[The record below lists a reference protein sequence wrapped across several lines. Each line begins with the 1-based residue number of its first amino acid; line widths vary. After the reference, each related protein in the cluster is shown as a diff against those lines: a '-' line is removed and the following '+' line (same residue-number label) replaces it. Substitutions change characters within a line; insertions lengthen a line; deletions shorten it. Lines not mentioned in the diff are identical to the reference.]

1 MKLQNE
7 LRNDLRRGSIDGV
20 DSNGPRDGQK
30 PPKPGPLLLAVPTSS
45 DLDPLHSLLEP
56 ESPPQVLT
64 KFSIPD
70 RFDRLRTKPTGVIE
84 TSNLV
89 EKACLHHGPN
99 SGVDSTIEQIRRPVQ
114 HHDPDRRTA
123 TDRFSPFGLMLGEWA
138 SGDGMHFQSPD
149 HPPSVVGMNPL
160 GRRGVDLGQTLMQR
174 CLIDLL
180 EFRPDGIVPS
190 RALEDTFKEGAGV
203 EIGASHE
210 NRNPTAGVDVAD
222 LCFRPIKP
230 VAKREGFTRGIDHP
244 AEMMGNAVLLLRSRL
259 RGPDHQIGVDLHRIG
274 DHALPAAG
282 NRLREGNRDVGL
294 PPSGRAEKKNDRGF
308 RIVRGSNGH
317 IATVAEHGPAII
329 RTPEIRTQNPNR
341 NFAVSKP
348 ANHARRTI
356 DDIDVAD
363 LTVLVRVDFNVPL
376 QDGRITDDTRIRAAL
391 PTIRSVT
398 ERGGSVVLMSHLGRP
413 GGTGPEPPHSL
424 APVAARLGEHLE
436 CEVGFP
442 SDDCTD
448 ARSREAIAALEPGG
462 VLLLEN
468 LRFHPGEKKGDET
481 FARTL
486 ATGVDGYCND
496 AFGTAHRADASMVAV
511 AQAMGDRPRVAGRLL
526 EKELQ
531 YLGQAIEAAER
542 PFVAILGG
550 AKISDKLKTIRRLA
564 GTVDTLIV
572 GGAMAF
578 TLLKARGHTVG
589 RSLVEESMVE
599 EAGRMIEELASSSTT
614 LLLPSDFTCGSAP
627 EKGNPTS
634 VHGTEIPADLMG
646 LDIGPE
652 SARIFAETV
661 RTARTVVWNGPM
673 GLFEIKPFDVGTRIV
688 AEALVE
694 ATNAGAVTIVG
705 GGDTAAAVQGLGLG
719 SAVSHVSTGGG
730 ASLTM
735 LEGGPMPALEVLDP
749 A

>member
-1 MKLQNE
+1 M
-7 LRNDLRRGSIDGV
+7 DV
-20 DSNGPRDGQK
+20 
-30 PPKPGPLLLAVPTSS
+30 S
-45 DLDPLHSLLEP
+45 DL
-56 ESPPQVLT
+56 
-64 KFSIPD
+64 
-70 RFDRLRTKPTGVIE
+70 
-84 TSNLV
+84 
-89 EKACLHHGPN
+89 CL
-99 SGVDSTIEQIRRPVQ
+99 
-114 HHDPDRRTA
+114 
-123 TDRFSPFGLMLGEWA
+123 
-138 SGDGMHFQSPD
+138 
-149 HPPSVVGMNPL
+149 
-160 GRRGVDLGQTLMQR
+160 
-174 CLIDLL
+174 
-180 EFRPDGIVPS
+180 
-190 RALEDTFKEGAGV
+190 
-203 EIGASHE
+203 
-210 NRNPTAGVDVAD
+210 
-222 LCFRPIKP
+222 RPIEP
-230 VAKREGFTRGIDHP
+230 ITEGEGLGRGIDHP
-244 AEMMGNAVLLLRSRL
+244 AEMVGDAGLLLRGRL
-259 RGPDHQIGVDLHRIG
+259 GGSNHQIGVDLHGIS

-282 NRLREGNRDVGL
+282 NRLRERNRDVGL
-294 PPSGRAEKKNDRGF
+294 SPAGRAEKKNDRSF
-308 RIVRGSNGH
+308 RIVSGIGGH
-317 IATVAEHGPAII
+317 AATVAEHGPAII
-329 RTPEIRTQNPNR
+329 RTPEIRTETPYR

-356 DDIDVAD
+356 DDIEVAD
-363 LTVLVRVDFNVPL
+363 LTVLIRVDFNVPL

-413 GGTGPEPPHSL
+413 GGNGPEPTHSL
-424 APVAARLGEHLE
+424 APVAARLAEHLE
-436 CEVGFP
+436 CAVGFP
-442 SDDCTD
+442 SEDCTD
-448 ARSREAIAALEPGG
+448 ARTREAIAALEPGG

-468 LRFHPGEKKGDET
+468 LRFHPGEKKGDPT

-511 AQAMGDRPRVAGRLL
+511 AEAMGDRPRVAGRLL

-578 TLLKARGHTVG
+578 TLLKARGHAVG

-627 EKGNPTS
+627 EQGTPTS
-634 VHGTEIPADLMG
+634 IHGTEIPADLMG

-673 GLFEIKPFDVGTRIV
+673 GLFEIKPFDAGTRTV

-694 ATNAGAVTIVG
+694 ATTAGAVTIVG